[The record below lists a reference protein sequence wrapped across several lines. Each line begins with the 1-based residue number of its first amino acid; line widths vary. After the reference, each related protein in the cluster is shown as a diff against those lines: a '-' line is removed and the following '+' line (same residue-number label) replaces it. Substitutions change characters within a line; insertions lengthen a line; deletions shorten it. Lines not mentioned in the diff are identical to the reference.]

1 MLKVMLVDDEPN
13 VRQGVKMMIPWS
25 ELGLEVIAEGEDGD
39 DGLNKILINNPD
51 IVIADVK
58 MPGMTGIRMLDAA
71 QKSGFKGKALILSG
85 YSDFTYAKEAISA

>member
-39 DGLNKILINNPD
+39 DG
-51 IVIADVK
+51 
-58 MPGMTGIRMLDAA
+58 
-71 QKSGFKGKALILSG
+71 
-85 YSDFTYAKEAISA
+85 